1 VYREGVRV
9 LLLSDIHSN
18 LVALEAVLAACP
30 DADAVWCLGDIVGYG
45 PRPNEVIAR
54 LASLGAAS
62 VAGNHD
68 LAALGKLDTLE
79 FNPSAANAA
88 RWTQQV
94 LDASSR
100 AYLANLPTVAVQAD
114 FTLVHG
120 SPRDPTW
127 EYVMESR
134 QAEANA
140 AHYSTRVCLFGHTH
154 LPSAFVERSDG
165 LFGSTVAQEGDV
177 LELQTLPG

>member
-1 VYREGVRV
+1 MQPRGRSSQALYPGRHGRLRPPPGLVYRGGVRV

-18 LVALEAVLAACP
+18 LVALEAVLSACP

-68 LAALGKLDTLE
+68 LAALGKLDTHE
-79 FNPSAANAA
+79 FNPGAANAA

-114 FTLVHG
+114 FT
-120 SPRDPTW
+120 
-127 EYVMESR
+127 
-134 QAEANA
+134 
-140 AHYSTRVCLFGHTH
+140 
-154 LPSAFVERSDG
+154 
-165 LFGSTVAQEGDV
+165 
-177 LELQTLPG
+177 